1 MEKRKKHSIAMA
13 LALLLTF
20 SGSAWAA
27 VVTVVGQAVDEDPE
41 VALEA
46 ARADAIAQCTAQ
58 GGTPLEEV
66 SADLSWWSKWI
77 GTSIW
82 DCDVP

>member
-1 MEKRKKHSIAMA
+1 MKKYSIAIA
-13 LALLLTF
+13 LALLLAL

-27 VVTVVGQAVDEDPE
+27 VVEVIGRGVNDDPN
-41 VALEA
+41 VALED
-46 ARADAIAQCTAQ
+46 ARAEAIAECTAQ

-66 SADLSWWSKWI
+66 YADLSWWSSWL

-82 DCDVP
+82 ECDVP